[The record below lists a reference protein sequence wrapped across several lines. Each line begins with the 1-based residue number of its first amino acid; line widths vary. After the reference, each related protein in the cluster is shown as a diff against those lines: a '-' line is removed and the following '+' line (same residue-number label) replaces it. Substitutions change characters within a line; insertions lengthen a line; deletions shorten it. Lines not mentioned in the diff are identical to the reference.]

1 MGEIT
6 FIETPEVDLLT
17 MQDLRQHK
25 GLEEYD
31 TSADDVILKMSGFA
45 FLNAY
50 LEWNGIIGYTGEI
63 LDAIQMAYGIDLT
76 DYPFD
81 GPVKRTLEEV

>member
-1 MGEIT
+1 MGEMA
-6 FIETPEVDLLT
+6 FIEKPEVDLLT
-17 MQDLRQHK
+17 MQDLRMRE

-31 TSADDVILKMSGFA
+31 TSSDEKILKMSGFA

-63 LDAIQMAYGIDLT
+63 LDAIQMAYGVDLT
-76 DYPFD
+76 EYPFD
-81 GPVKRTLEEV
+81 EPIERTLEEV

>member
-1 MGEIT
+1 MSKMA
-6 FIETPEVDLLT
+6 FIEKPEVDLLT
-17 MQDLRQHK
+17 MQDLRQHA

-31 TSADDVILKMSGFA
+31 TSNDEKILKMSGFA

-63 LDAIQMAYGIDLT
+63 IDAIQMAYGIDLT
-76 DYPFD
+76 EYPFD
-81 GPVKRTLEEV
+81 EPIERTL

>member
-1 MGEIT
+1 MDKVA
-6 FIETPEVDLLT
+6 FIENPEVDLLT
-17 MQDLRQHK
+17 MQDLRRRK

-31 TSADDVILKMSGFA
+31 TSADEKILKMSGFA

-76 DYPFD
+76 EYPFD
-81 GPVKRTLEEV
+81 EPIERTLEEV